1 MDKISEVKAK
11 KSLGQHFLI
20 NKKAL
25 LTVVESLA
33 VTADETIIEI
43 GAGHG
48 ELTDLLI
55 ISPAKKIIA
64 VEKDHE
70 LAELLKEKYRSVGTT
85 KDTEGRITVVE
96 GDALKDLT
104 PIIAALEN
112 QYVLAGNIPYYITGY
127 LLRIIGDLKRKPLRI
142 ILTIQKEVA
151 ERICVTVPRMNP
163 VRGKTRTVSAASN
176 GMNRLAACVQIW
188 SDPKIVM
195 KLKPNDFNPPPTI
208 DSAIIAIET
217 KKDLSVGEALKNYY
231 ETVGILFQQ
240 PRKTILNNLA
250 DGFNKL
256 TVNGS
261 VMNKEKALA
270 LLKEAGLEGTER
282 PENLTIELI
291 KIISNLTHS

>member
-1 MDKISEVKAK
+1 MRYSA
-11 KSLGQHFLI
+11 
-20 NKKAL
+20 
-25 LTVVESLA
+25 
-33 VTADETIIEI
+33 
-43 GAGHG
+43 
-48 ELTDLLI
+48 
-55 ISPAKKIIA
+55 
-64 VEKDHE
+64 
-70 LAELLKEKYRSVGTT
+70 
-85 KDTEGRITVVE
+85 
-96 GDALKDLT
+96 
-104 PIIAALEN
+104 
-112 QYVLAGNIPYYITGY
+112 
-127 LLRIIGDLKRKPLRI
+127 
-142 ILTIQKEVA
+142 
-151 ERICVTVPRMNP
+151 RMNP

-176 GMNRLAACVQIW
+176 EMNRLAACVQIW